1 MIGKLVDYN
10 GREVRLES
18 AWNDL
23 KTMILTMNEMAELKL
38 SLHGQDKDE
47 YIYKV
52 YIRDG
57 VVATYDKGS
66 NNTWNTDVNL
76 VLNYYDNIFDAINYI
91 KQNDTFGDIKLV
103 EYSYEEMDETIIYSV
118 ETEFI
123 TLDIVEQYKGVE
135 IWQ

>member
-10 GREVRLES
+10 GREVMLES

-57 VVATYDKGS
+57 VVATYDEGG